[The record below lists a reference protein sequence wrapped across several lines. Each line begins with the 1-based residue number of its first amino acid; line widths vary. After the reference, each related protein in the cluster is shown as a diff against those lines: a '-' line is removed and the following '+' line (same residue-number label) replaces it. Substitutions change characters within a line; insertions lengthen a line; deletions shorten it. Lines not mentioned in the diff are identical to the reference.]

1 MVISAK
7 QCKAWMEVQLYYLKG
22 FAALVKAKLSI
33 YPFLILTLWS
43 HKLIIHCFV
52 WLRFVWSILADCA
65 EKGQLWDVLVAG
77 RMANLNFE
85 TSRLTKVHCSDAPTF
100 SVQILRWLNS
110 DLSPGTANR
119 SRVWFWWFAGCFQHV
134 RKSELA
140 TSTWHTKQIFF
151 FVHSASLYH
160 GLVSDVPDYWLL
172 SASDLLSCRMWD
184 VVFEVHWQTSELW
197 PWPWSCHPHWR
208 DGLGQRLNVLIFHDH
223 FAHLE
228 NAFLWPPMDSM
239 DRAIDRGARKGHR
252 KALWGWACLHGVLQ
266 ENESRSKRSQRF
278 WKVR

>member
-1 MVISAK
+1 M
-7 QCKAWMEVQLYYLKG
+7 
-22 FAALVKAKLSI
+22 
-33 YPFLILTLWS
+33 
-43 HKLIIHCFV
+43 IIRCFV
-52 WLRFVWSILADCA
+52 WQRFVWSILADCA

-77 RMANLNFE
+77 RIAIFFTLNFE

-100 SVQILRWLNS
+100 SVQILRVWLNS

-151 FVHSASLYH
+151 CPFCVI
-160 GLVSDVPDYWLL
+160 VPRFGEWCARFYWLL
-172 SASDLLSCRMWD
+172 SASDLLSCRMLWD

-239 DRAIDRGARKGHR
+239 DRAIDRGARKGRR
-252 KALWGWACLHGVLQ
+252 KALWGWACLHVLLQ
-266 ENESRSKRSQRF
+266 ESKSRSK
-278 WKVR
+278 